1 VRPLNF
7 TVSGHLMRQ
16 QFRPGTATCIASDS
30 LSSPFS
36 AVFEDDGATAY
47 FYAYD
52 RGSDPGVLDALHIY
66 TLPVIVNPDGKW
78 QAEIQ
83 WSPDGLKAGLLIND
97 KLHAII
103 DFQAHVAY
111 SRYDTKP
118 PAGAWASAARAP
130 WRDELASLL
139 R

>member
-1 VRPLNF
+1 RLGRRNI
-7 TVSGHLMRQ
+7 VSGHLMRQ
-16 QFRPGTATCIASDS
+16 PFRPGTAICIASDS
-30 LSSPFS
+30 PSSSFS

-47 FYAYD
+47 FYACD
-52 RGSDPGVLDALHIY
+52 RRSGGVLDALHIY
-66 TLPVIVNPDGKW
+66 NYPVIVIPNREW

-97 KLHAII
+97 QLQAII
-103 DFQAHVAY
+103 DFEAHVAY
-111 SRYDTKP
+111 SRSASARPT
-118 PAGAWASAARAP
+118 GAWASGARAP